1 MHIKLKKFL
10 KKIIINKY
18 LVGGRIMDLTDYR
31 ILEIL
36 IKDGRMPM
44 KELAQRVALSAPA
57 VAERVKRLEEEEV
70 IAGYKAV
77 INYDK
82 LGKKINVLINVD
94 INVQK
99 TQKFVEFIKNE
110 DSIIECHH
118 VTWPY
123 CKILKARL
131 EDIGS
136 LEKLIGKIQMFG
148 DTETFIIL
156 SSVEKENILNQKK
169 NI

>member
-1 MHIKLKKFL
+1 MW
-10 KKIIINKY
+10 
-18 LVGGRIMDLTDYR
+18 VGGRIMDLTDYR
-31 ILEIL
+31 IVEIL

-44 KELAQRVALSAPA
+44 KELAQKVALSAPA
-57 VAERVKRLEEEEV
+57 VAERVKRLEEEEI

-82 LGKKINVLINVD
+82 LGKSINVLINVD

-99 TQKFVEFIKNE
+99 TEKFAEFIKNE

-118 VTWPY
+118 VTGPY

>member
-1 MHIKLKKFL
+1 MDSTDY
-10 KKIIINKY
+10 KIIEI
-18 LVGGRIMDLTDYR
+18 LLEDGRI
-31 ILEIL
+31 
-36 IKDGRMPM
+36 PM

-57 VAERVKRLEEEEV
+57 VAERVKRLEEEN
-70 IAGYKAV
+70 IITSYKAE
-77 INYDK
+77 INYAK
-82 LGKKINVLINVD
+82 LGRKINVLINVD

-99 TQKFVEFIKNE
+99 SEKFMKFIKNE

-118 VTWPY
+118 VTGPY

-131 EDIGS
+131 EDIAS

-156 SSVEKENILNQKK
+156 SSLEKEHILNHEK
-169 NI
+169 NT

>member
-1 MHIKLKKFL
+1 
-10 KKIIINKY
+10 
-18 LVGGRIMDLTDYR
+18 MDLTDYR
-31 ILEIL
+31 IVEIL

-99 TQKFVEFIKNE
+99 TQKFAEFIKNE
-110 DSIIECHH
+110 ESIIECHH
-118 VTWPY
+118 VTGPY